1 MFKLQL
7 NKIKSRAALVRAGL
21 ALALL
26 LNLTTPSVFATS
38 YYWDADGATSGAT
51 GGTGT
56 WDASSSLWRNG
67 SSTGTLSAWP
77 NTNPN
82 NVDTAQLAGT
92 AGTLTLNSSSVNINV
107 NNITFGTTGY
117 TIAAPSSGTAT
128 LNLEGATPTFDTG
141 ASPNSETVSAI
152 ISGSAGLTKAGTGTL
167 ILSAANTYSGN
178 TTVSAGILNL
188 GNINAIQNSPSVSIA
203 SSGATLWI
211 GAIGTFVTPAS
222 ISIVGT
228 GSSTY
233 VGPLHFRSGGTL
245 TNALTLGGTTTISSF
260 GNTVTP
266 TLGGAIGGT
275 GPLTILAQGGGA
287 TAFNLWTLNA
297 ASTYSGNTVILNDNG
312 LLDVTVKLGIVNAL
326 PTTTSLNLQTV
337 SSTTTNA
344 FATLDLN
351 GNPQT
356 LAGLTDTGSSQS
368 AASYTA
374 GSRVINS
381 GTLATLTIN
390 NSGADT
396 YGTTG
401 TRVLPGTIGG
411 TTAGLVAANN
421 LALVKTGAGTLT
433 LAGTNTYTGSTTVS
447 NGLINLGVAETV
459 GTGGPLGKPTTLANS
474 IVLQGG
480 GLQFSSANTYDYTT
494 SGRLQLADGTN
505 GIIDDGGQT
514 VTFANA
520 IGLGAAKTGALI
532 KQGVGTLTLNPGAG
546 NTNSM
551 GSLAVQ
557 AGNVTLSSGT
567 LNVTTPGTAT
577 TSSTGPGLIIS
588 GGTLTIAGGT
598 NNTSTALSIHHG
610 GTLTLSSGTFSND
623 GQIFNAYGFMGTINL
638 NGGLLSANQLRVSQ
652 YAGNGGLGGVVN
664 LNGGTLQ
671 LNFFSSGGSVG
682 TVYFNGA
689 TVLAKSSQANFVAEP
704 TYNLVVSTN
713 GAIIDTSTY
722 SIGISN
728 ALTHASALGATADG
742 GLTKLGTGT
751 LTLYGTNTYTGVTT
765 IGGGTLTV
773 NGNNSGAGG
782 AVAVNAGGTLG
793 GTNTIGGA
801 VTVANNATAVL
812 YPHGSATLN
821 LSQTLTFSGTSSGV
835 KFDLSSSATGA
846 NDKVALANQNVT
858 ITGTPQIT
866 INSAGTLDY
875 NDYVLIDAGSGTVSG
890 AFNTTPVFTG
900 TTPKYSGQYSI
911 VTSAHQVKLHYTP
924 IALTVTANSGQS
936 KVYGATDPTFTYTLA
951 SGSLVTGDNFSGV
964 LSRATGENVGNY
976 AILQNTLTAGNYYSI
991 TFNSANFGI
1000 TQKPITVTATS
1011 GQSKVYGASDP
1022 TLTYGVSPALIT
1034 GDSFSGALS
1043 RAAGE
1048 NVGSSYAIALNNLT
1062 NANYSIAFTPANF
1075 AITQKPITVTATSGQ
1090 TKVYGAVDPTFT
1102 YTVSPAL
1109 VGSDTLTG
1117 SLSRAAGE
1125 TVAGSPYAIALN
1137 NLTNV
1142 NYSIAFV
1149 SANFAITTRPISITA
1164 QPNTKIHDG
1173 DTTATNVPTLTAG
1186 TLASGDGFATLA
1198 EHYLDAAVGTGKT
1211 LIPTAT
1217 ITNSATTDVTA
1228 NYAITP
1234 LNDTTGVINS
1244 AQATTS
1250 LLLTNSIGET
1260 NYYGQTLI
1268 FTAVVETNNVTAAN
1282 ASSNVVFSLGSTPV
1296 WTNVVV
1302 GGVAYYT
1309 NDDLTVGVTNFTAQY
1324 LGDNNYLGS
1333 SVTVTQTVLQTTPT
1347 LTLTASAITYGQTLT
1362 SSSLTGSVAT
1372 NGYDADAD
1380 GDEAVTGSFAFAD
1393 NTIAP
1398 NAGVTNVLV
1407 IFTPT
1412 DSTNYTTATNTVAVT
1427 VNKAN
1432 STVTVTGTTSF
1443 TYDGAGQGPA
1453 SASFTGSS
1461 GALSFN
1467 YSGTGFGPSANTP
1480 TNAGSYTVTATL
1492 AADSNYNSATSSPTA
1507 FNISPA
1513 PASVTADAKTKPYG
1527 TGNPP
1532 LTATVVGQVIGG
1544 DTINYSLNTD
1554 AGQYSAV
1561 GVSNIMVTLG
1571 GNPNYNVSAT
1581 NGTLTISQ
1589 ANTFVGASSSENP
1602 SGFKDTVS
1610 YTATLPADAT
1620 GSVVF
1625 SSTNGAFST
1634 NAVSSGS
1641 ATSFSI
1647 TNLPRGTNVI
1657 TVDYLG
1663 DGNYLGSTTNL
1674 NQIVTNHPPVANV
1687 MAVTRTAGLALI
1699 IKLSDIATN
1708 WNDVDGDTVELTSV
1722 TMQSTNGVNLFP
1734 LNWSTNLDG
1743 SIVTTNGYAYIGYT
1757 NSPNVPDQISY
1768 GISDGF
1774 GGTNIGYVNIV
1785 IQGSVTGT
1793 NSITAYNFTSPS
1805 SNTVTAYGIPYFS
1818 YILERSTNL
1827 SSPVWVDV
1835 QTNQA
1840 APNGVINMV
1849 DLFMDLG
1856 GVKPS
1861 PAFYQLK
1868 WQP

>member
-1 MFKLQL
+1 
-7 NKIKSRAALVRAGL
+7 
-21 ALALL
+21 
-26 LNLTTPSVFATS
+26 
-38 YYWDADGATSGAT
+38 
-51 GGTGT
+51 
-56 WDASSSLWRNG
+56 
-67 SSTGTLSAWP
+67 
-77 NTNPN
+77 
-82 NVDTAQLAGT
+82 
-92 AGTLTLNSSSVNINV
+92 
-107 NNITFGTTGY
+107 
-117 TIAAPSSGTAT
+117 
-128 LNLEGATPTFDTG
+128 
-141 ASPNSETVSAI
+141 
-152 ISGSAGLTKAGTGTL
+152 
-167 ILSAANTYSGN
+167 
-178 TTVSAGILNL
+178 
-188 GNINAIQNSPSVSIA
+188 
-203 SSGATLWI
+203 
-211 GAIGTFVTPAS
+211 
-222 ISIVGT
+222 
-228 GSSTY
+228 
-233 VGPLHFRSGGTL
+233 
-245 TNALTLGGTTTISSF
+245 
-260 GNTVTP
+260 
-266 TLGGAIGGT
+266 
-275 GPLTILAQGGGA
+275 
-287 TAFNLWTLNA
+287 
-297 ASTYSGNTVILNDNG
+297 
-312 LLDVTVKLGIVNAL
+312 
-326 PTTTSLNLQTV
+326 
-337 SSTTTNA
+337 
-344 FATLDLN
+344 
-351 GNPQT
+351 
-356 LAGLTDTGSSQS
+356 
-368 AASYTA
+368 
-374 GSRVINS
+374 
-381 GTLATLTIN
+381 
-390 NSGADT
+390 
-396 YGTTG
+396 
-401 TRVLPGTIGG
+401 
-411 TTAGLVAANN
+411 
-421 LALVKTGAGTLT
+421 
-433 LAGTNTYTGSTTVS
+433 
-447 NGLINLGVAETV
+447 
-459 GTGGPLGKPTTLANS
+459 
-474 IVLQGG
+474 
-480 GLQFSSANTYDYTT
+480 
-494 SGRLQLADGTN
+494 
-505 GIIDDGGQT
+505 
-514 VTFANA
+514 
-520 IGLGAAKTGALI
+520 
-532 KQGVGTLTLNPGAG
+532 
-546 NTNSM
+546 
-551 GSLAVQ
+551 
-557 AGNVTLSSGT
+557 
-567 LNVTTPGTAT
+567 
-577 TSSTGPGLIIS
+577 
-588 GGTLTIAGGT
+588 
-598 NNTSTALSIHHG
+598 
-610 GTLTLSSGTFSND
+610 
-623 GQIFNAYGFMGTINL
+623 L

-713 GAIIDTSTY
+713 GAIIDTATY

-1011 GQSKVYGASDP
+1011 GQSKVYGA
-1022 TLTYGVSPALIT
+1022 
-1034 GDSFSGALS
+1034 
-1043 RAAGE
+1043 
-1048 NVGSSYAIALNNLT
+1048 
-1062 NANYSIAFTPANF
+1062 
-1075 AITQKPITVTATSGQ
+1075 
-1090 TKVYGAVDPTFT
+1090 VDPTFT
-1102 YTVSPAL
+1102 YSVSPAL

-1137 NLTNV
+1137 TLTNA

-1372 NGYDADAD
+1372 NGYDLDAD
-1380 GDEAVTGSFAFAD
+1380 GDEAVAGSFAFAD
-1393 NTIAP
+1393 NTIIP
-1398 NAGVTNVLV
+1398 NAGVTNVWV
-1407 IFTPT
+1407 IFLPT
-1412 DSTNYTTATNTVAVT
+1412 DTTNYTTASNTVSVT

-1432 STVTVTGTTSF
+1432 SSVTVTGTTSF

-1453 SASFTGSS
+1453 NASVTGSGGLVGYS
-1461 GALSFN
+1461 
-1467 YSGTGFGPSANTP
+1467 YSGTGYGPSANTP

-1513 PASVTADAKTKPYG
+1513 PASVTADAKTKTYG

-1674 NQIVTNHPPVANV
+1674 DQIVTNHPPVANV

-1774 GGTNIGYVNIV
+1774 GGTNIGYVNII

>member
-1 MFKLQL
+1 MLKLQL
-7 NKIKSRAALVRAGL
+7 NKITSRAALVRAGL

-117 TIAAPSSGTAT
+117 YLAAPSSGTAT

-188 GNINAIQNSPSVSIA
+188 ANINAIQNSPSVSIA

-211 GAIGTFVTPAS
+211 GASGTFVTPAS

-245 TNALTLGGTTTISSF
+245 NAALTLGGTTTISSF

-567 LNVTTPGTAT
+567 LNVTTGGTAT

-713 GAIIDTSTY
+713 GAIIDTATY

-890 AFNTTPVFTG
+890 AFNTTPMFTG

-1022 TLTYGVSPALIT
+1022 T
-1034 GDSFSGALS
+1034 
-1043 RAAGE
+1043 
-1048 NVGSSYAIALNNLT
+1048 
-1062 NANYSIAFTPANF
+1062 
-1075 AITQKPITVTATSGQ
+1075 
-1090 TKVYGAVDPTFT
+1090 FT

-1117 SLSRAAGE
+1117 SFSRVAGE

-1137 NLTNV
+1137 TLTNA

-1513 PASVTADAKTKPYG
+1513 PASVTADAKTKTYG

-1625 SSTNGAFST
+1625 SSTNGPIST
-1634 NAVSSGS
+1634 NAVSSGI
-1641 ATSFSI
+1641 ATSLSI

-1657 TVDYLG
+1657 TVAYLG
-1663 DGNYLGSTTNL
+1663 DGNYQGSTTNL
-1674 NQIVTNHPPVANV
+1674 DQIVTNHPPEANV
-1687 MAVTRTAGLALI
+1687 MTVTRTAGLALI

-1722 TMQSTNGVNLFP
+1722 TMQSTNGINLFP

-1757 NSPNVPDQISY
+1757 NSPNVNDQISY

-1793 NSITAYNFTSPS
+1793 NSITAYNFTSPG

>member
-1 MFKLQL
+1 MLKLQL
-7 NKIKSRAALVRAGL
+7 NKITSRAALVRAGL

-26 LNLTTPSVFATS
+26 LALPALATETFNQTAAGTYAWTTPS
-38 YYWDADGATSGAT
+38 YWT
-51 GGTGT
+51 GGVPAGGT
-56 WDASSSLWRNG
+56 SDSVQFFTDHTTALGQPTFTINSDPA
-67 SSTGTLSAWP
+67 TFTL
-77 NTNPN
+77 N
-82 NVDTAQLAGT
+82 
-92 AGTLTLNSSSVNINV
+92 TLTLEGLGATATAATAVNIGTAANTWTFDGTSPTI
-107 NNITFGTTGY
+107 NLNGLNGTKGLTHTINPKLALNADLTITGN
-117 TIAAPSSGTAT
+117 GTAT
-128 LNLEGATPTFDTG
+128 FNLSG
-141 ASPNSETVSAI
+141 V
-152 ISGSAGLTKAGTGTL
+152 ISGSGRAITKSGTSTVVL
-167 ILSAANTYSGN
+167 NAANTYSGN

-188 GNINAIQNSPSVSIA
+188 ANINAIQNSPSVSIA

-211 GAIGTFVTPAS
+211 GASGTFVTPAS

-245 TNALTLGGTTTISSF
+245 NAALTLGGTTTISSF

-287 TAFNLWTLNA
+287 TAYNLWTLNA

-567 LNVTTPGTAT
+567 LNVTTGGGAT
-577 TSSTGPGLIIS
+577 TASTGPGLIIS

-598 NNTSTALSIHHG
+598 NFVGSPCIQRG
-610 GTLTLSSGTFSND
+610 GTLTLSSGTFSSSTE
-623 GQIFNAYGFMGTINL
+623 IFNAYGFMGTINL

-713 GAIIDTSTY
+713 GAIIDTATY

-875 NDYVLIDAGSGTVSG
+875 NDYVLINAGSGTVSG

-911 VTSAHQVKLHYTP
+911 VTTANQVKLHYTP
-924 IALTVTANSGQS
+924 IALTVSANSGQS
-936 KVYGATDPTFTYTLA
+936 KVYGATDPTLTYTLA

-1011 GQSKVYGASDP
+1011 GQTKVYGASDP

-1117 SLSRAAGE
+1117 SLSRVAGE

-1137 NLTNV
+1137 TLTNA

-1372 NGYDADAD
+1372 NGYDLDAD
-1380 GDEAVTGSFAFAD
+1380 GDEAVAGSFAFAD
-1393 NTIAP
+1393 NTIIP
-1398 NAGVTNVLV
+1398 NAGVTNVWV
-1407 IFTPT
+1407 IFLPT
-1412 DSTNYTTATNTVAVT
+1412 DTTNYTTASNTVSVT

-1432 STVTVTGTTSF
+1432 SSVTVTGTTSF
-1443 TYDGAGQGPA
+1443 TYEGAGQGPA

-1674 NQIVTNHPPVANV
+1674 DQIVTNHPPMLAPLSL
-1687 MAVTRTAGLALI
+1687 TRTAGLGLHFPWSQ
-1699 IKLSDIATN
+1699 LTN
-1708 WNDVDGDTVELTSV
+1708 QWSDVDGDAVTLT
-1722 TMQSTNGVNLFP
+1722 TFNL
-1734 LNWSTNLDG
+1734 S
-1743 SIVTTNGYAYIGYT
+1743 TTNSVSLITNATLIGYPST
-1757 NSPNVPDQISY
+1757 APNVADQINYTASDSY
-1768 GISDGF
+1768 GDTVAGVI
-1774 GGTNIGYVNIV
+1774 NIAVNAY
-1785 IQGSVTGT
+1785 VTGT
-1793 NSITAYNFTSPS
+1793 NSIVNITTGNPT
-1805 SNTVTAYGIPYFS
+1805 TLKAYGVIGFS
-1818 YILERSTNL
+1818 YITERSTNL
-1827 SSPVWVDV
+1827 TDWASIA
-1835 QTNQA
+1835 TNTVST
-1840 APNGVINMV
+1840 NGVISV
-1849 DLFMDLG
+1849 SDSFSDLG
-1856 GVKPS
+1856 GTPPS
-1861 PAFYQLK
+1861 SAYYRIK